1 MGSGKWGVGNG
12 EWEMGSGELPHERL
26 EAWKQGMGLV
36 KAIYEISKGFPREE
50 MFGLTRQIRRAAV
63 SIPSNLAEGAAR
75 DGSKEYT
82 HFISIARGS
91 LSELRT
97 QGQTAQMPGYINDP
111 PQPTQTMNHVGRLL
125 TGLHKKWSN
134 P

>member
-12 EWEMGSGELPHERL
+12 EWEMGSGVLPHERL

-36 KAIYEISKGFPREE
+36 KAIYEITKGFPREE
-50 MFGLTRQIRRAAV
+50 MFGLTQ
-63 SIPSNLAEGAAR
+63 
-75 DGSKEYT
+75 
-82 HFISIARGS
+82 
-91 LSELRT
+91 
-97 QGQTAQMPGYINDP
+97 QMPGYINEP
-111 PQPTQTMNHVGRLL
+111 PQLTQTMNHVGRFL